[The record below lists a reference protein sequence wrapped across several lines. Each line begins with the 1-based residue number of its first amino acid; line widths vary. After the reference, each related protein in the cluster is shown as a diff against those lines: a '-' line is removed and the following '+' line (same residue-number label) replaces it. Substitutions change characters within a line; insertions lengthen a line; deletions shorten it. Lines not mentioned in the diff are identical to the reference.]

1 MLRRVTTDL
10 AEQDIVVMVASAEAS
25 SCGVSD
31 RVLPMQVVAPED
43 VRLERVMECSFEQAA
58 GPLTRDQA
66 RDLLRHR
73 DRESAAYIR
82 YLFHVDWLDPHT
94 GTWC

>member
-1 MLRRVTTDL
+1 MLPV
-10 AEQDIVVMVASAEAS
+10 
-25 SCGVSD
+25 
-31 RVLPMQVVAPED
+31 QVVAPED